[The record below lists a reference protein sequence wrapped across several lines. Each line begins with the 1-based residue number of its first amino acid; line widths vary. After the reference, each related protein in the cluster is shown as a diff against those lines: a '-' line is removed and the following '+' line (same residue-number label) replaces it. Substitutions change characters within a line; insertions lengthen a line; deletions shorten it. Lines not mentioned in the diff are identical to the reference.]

1 MSETPEMV
9 NHPKHYNVDGY
20 EVIDIIDA
28 FGLNFPM
35 GSALKYL
42 LRAERKGKKIED
54 LKKAQWYMN
63 RAIEQAEKF

>member
-1 MSETPEMV
+1 MV
-9 NHPKHYNVDGY
+9 NHPKHYNVEGY
-20 EVIDIIDA
+20 EVIDIITA

-54 LKKAQWYMN
+54 LKKAIWCIQYE
-63 RAIEQAEKF
+63 IEQSEKQK